1 MEAGSSD
8 LRCHVK
14 NCDEVATTT
23 CDRCGHQYCAA
34 HVRHV
39 SIQRR
44 EERAPQPALLGASP
58 RVPTHAEIYTLCP
71 HCWTKPVPQKPPQP
85 TL

>member
-1 MEAGSSD
+1 MEAIPDD
-8 LRCHVK
+8 LTCHVK
-14 NCDEVATTT
+14 NCAEAASTT

-34 HVRHV
+34 HIRHV

-44 EERAPQPALLGASP
+44 EERTPQPALLGASP
-58 RVPTHAEIYTLCP
+58 RVPTHAEVYALCP

-85 TL
+85 EW

>member
-1 MEAGSSD
+1 MEARADD
-8 LRCHVK
+8 LSCHVK
-14 NCDEVATTT
+14 NCTEEATAT

-58 RVPTHAEIYTLCP
+58 RVPTHSEIYTLCP

-85 TL
+85 AW